1 MTASIKTTERVEI
14 KVSGEP
20 GTRHEGELG
29 RLALVIVWD
38 NIIGVVNTG
47 NIDAHNK
54 RAVDLDLRWQ

>member
-1 MTASIKTTERVEI
+1 MSTLIKTTERVGI
-14 KVSGEP
+14 KVSGAP
-20 GTRHEGELG
+20 GTRHGGELG

-47 NIDAHNK
+47 NIDARNK